1 MNICEFKGILRDLD
15 DLYSEMQSGV
25 CSELDSIMQGI
36 NEAWDSESKDE
47 YLQKT
52 SVLSKL
58 LDETAEDIKQ
68 LKEKLVVEY
77 RKSVYVSEH
86 SESEESTT

>member
-25 CSELDSIMQGI
+25 CSELDSIRQGI
-36 NEAWDSESKDE
+36 NNAWDSESKDE

-52 SVLSKL
+52 SVLAKL